1 MRLSTAFAAAAL
13 FTLTAAVPAAAA
25 RSDDPVPDRG
35 LFLTVSGSENTWIR
49 GLALF
54 CPPAPDAH
62 HPEAAAA
69 CAAMDAAAG
78 DPDNL
83 PGDPHP
89 CSQEYDPVAATV
101 TGTWDGRSVS
111 WQKTF
116 LNVCVMDAATGP
128 VFRF

>member
-1 MRLSTAFAAAAL
+1 MRLSTAFAAAL

-49 GLALF
+49 GVALF

-69 CAAMDAAAG
+69 CAAMDEAAG

-89 CSQEYDPVAATV
+89 CSQEYDPVTATV
-101 TGTWDGRSVS
+101 TGKRDGRPVS

-116 LNVCVMDAATGP
+116 PNACVMEAATGP